1 MKLRATNEEVTEY
14 LKDVRRIIKKPNN
27 LIMSDNRE
35 KNKNFYKK
43 FKYDRKR
50 VINVLNKLKKEDFRY
65 KTKNEHETYEYEYL
79 YVFSICCEENIEVYL
94 KINKLTN
101 KVIIVSM
108 HEAEYKV

>member
-1 MKLRATNEEVTEY
+1 MKLKANIEELAEY
-14 LKDVRRIIKKPNN
+14 LEDVRRIIRKPSN

-50 VINVLNKLKKEDFRY
+50 VIDVLNKLKKENFRY
-65 KTKNEHETYEYEYL
+65 KAKNEHETYGYEYL
-79 YVFSICCEENIEVYL
+79 YVFSICCNENIEVYL

-108 HEAEYKV
+108 HEAKYKV

>member
-1 MKLRATNEEVTEY
+1 MKLKATNEEIDEY
-14 LKDVRRIIKKPNN
+14 LEDVRRIIKKPNN

-43 FKYDRKR
+43 YKYNRKK
-50 VINVLNKLKKEDFRY
+50 VIDVLNKLKKENFRY
-65 KTKNEHETYEYEYL
+65 KTKNEHEAYEYEYL
-79 YVFSICCEENIEVYL
+79 YVFSIYCNKNIEVYL